1 MNTFGSHFRLTS
13 FGESHGPAMG
23 GIIDGC
29 PPRHVISLTTVQ
41 RWLDRRAPG
50 RSSLTSARR
59 EPDRVEFLSGLMAY
73 DESTEELSA
82 LTPDTDKAI
91 TLGTPIAFII
101 RNADSRSADYDPL
114 RHIFRPSHADF
125 AWEQRYGIRDWRG
138 GGRSSGRETISRVV
152 AGAIASQLLAPV
164 HISIT
169 SRISSIGTVANPT
182 PAEIEKVIAQTRQ
195 NADSIG
201 GTVTCTVF
209 GLKAGIGNPVF
220 GKLDALLASAC
231 LSIGAVKGVEFGM
244 GFDGCSRYGSEVA
257 DCYTI
262 SDKSTPLLTSN
273 NSGGIQ
279 GGISNGAPLIIRLAV
294 KPTPSIAR
302 PLQALNDSGEV
313 VPLTTRGRH
322 DPCIL
327 PRILPVVEAMVAIT
341 LLDAILASSPTI
353 PGAVTTC

>member
-50 RSSLTSARR
+50 RSSLTSQRR

-73 DESTEELSA
+73 DESSGDLSP

-125 AWEQRYGIRDWRG
+125 AWQQRYGIRDWRG

-169 SRISSIGTVANPT
+169 SRISSIGTVANPI
-182 PAEIEKVIAQTRQ
+182 PAEIEKIIAQTRQ

-262 SDKSTPLLTSN
+262 SDKGTPLLTSN
-273 NSGGIQ
+273 TSGGIQ
-279 GGISNGAPLIIRLAV
+279 GGISNGEDIYFRVAF
-294 KPTPSIAR
+294 KPVATI
-302 PLQALNDSGEV
+302 LMEQQTVTKDGEG
-313 VPLTTRGRH
+313 TTLKARGRH
-322 DPCIL
+322 DPCVL
-327 PRILPVVEAMVAIT
+327 PRAVPVVEAMTAIT
-341 LLDAILASSPTI
+341 LLDAYLMARATRSL
-353 PGAVTTC
+353 